1 MQIIIKSIEKD
12 IDNNILNLL
21 SDSISSEFNDNVTIA
36 PTLKVDIQN
45 FIDKSRNQVRST
57 DLLNWILEKSKS
69 TQKETKILSICDR
82 DAYSG
87 NLNFVFGEAS
97 SLGGQVAAIYL
108 PRLRPEFY
116 GRKADEQI
124 FNDRIVK
131 EAIHELDIR
140 SVWFTAIIK
149 NALCILV
156 ILCMIQILK
165 IKAFVKIAK
174 INYELNKT

>member
-1 MQIIIKSIEKD
+1 MQIIIQPIEKD
-12 IDNNILNLL
+12 IPTNILNLL
-21 SDSISSEFNDNVTIA
+21 SDSISSEFNDNVTIT

-69 TQKETKILSICDR
+69 THKETKILSICDR

-108 PRLRPEFY
+108 PRLRPEFH
-116 GRKADEQI
+116 GRESDEQI

-131 EAIHELDIR
+131 EAIHELGHSFGLVHCNNKKCVMHFSNSLYDTD
-140 SVWFTAIIK
+140 FK
-149 NALCILV
+149 NKSFCEN
-156 ILCMIQILK
+156 CK
-165 IKAFVKIAK
+165 
-174 INYELNKT
+174 NKL

>member
-1 MQIIIKSIEKD
+1 MQIIIQPIEKD

-21 SDSISSEFNDNVTIA
+21 SDYISAEFNDNVTVA

-45 FIDKSRNQVRST
+45 FIDKSRNQVKST
-57 DLLNWILEKSKS
+57 DLLKWILEKSKS
-69 TQKETKILSICDR
+69 TQKEMKIISICDR

-97 SLGGQVAAIYL
+97 SLGGQVATIYL

-116 GRKADEQI
+116 GLESNEQI

-131 EAIHELDIR
+131 EAIHELGHDFGLIHCNNKR
-140 SVWFTAIIK
+140 CVMHFSNSLSDTDYKSRTFCENCK
-149 NALCILV
+149 NKL
-156 ILCMIQILK
+156 
-165 IKAFVKIAK
+165 
-174 INYELNKT
+174 

>member
-1 MQIIIKSIEKD
+1 MQIIIQPIEKD

-21 SDSISSEFNDNVTIA
+21 SDSISSEFNDNVTVA

-45 FIDKSRNQVRST
+45 FIDKSRNQLRST

-69 TQKETKILSICDR
+69 TQKEMKILAICDR

-97 SLGGQVAAIYL
+97 SLGGPVAAIYL

-116 GRKADEQI
+116 GLGSDEQV
-124 FNDRIVK
+124 FYDRIVK
-131 EAIHELDIR
+131 EAIHELGHSFGLIHCNNKRCVMHFSNSLHDTDYKSR
-140 SVWFTAIIK
+140 SFCENCK
-149 NALCILV
+149 N
-156 ILCMIQILK
+156 K
-165 IKAFVKIAK
+165 I
-174 INYELNKT
+174 